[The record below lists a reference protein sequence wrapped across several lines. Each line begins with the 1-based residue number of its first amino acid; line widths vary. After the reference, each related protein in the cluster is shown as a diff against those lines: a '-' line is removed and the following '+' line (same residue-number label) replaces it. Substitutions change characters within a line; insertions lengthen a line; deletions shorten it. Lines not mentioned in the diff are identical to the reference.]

1 MQLQPERILSSEE
14 GLGYLQPS
22 SKGDLLEFVKD
33 GKIYVYSLEK
43 ICESI
48 RNLYSEFW
56 DSEVGYIFT
65 LGSKIFLA
73 NKKSTKIFGNI
84 EGRDFI
90 DVFGF
95 EVSEGRKLA
104 GNLLIICRKISTIPE
119 IFEISLID
127 LGLNLE
133 LLMSEADIYRQMVEN
148 SFDAILQIDIH
159 GKITYANPAVRL
171 FGYSQEQ
178 LIGKNIYDF
187 INPNYHEKVSMYI
200 ENSIETSKPKRV
212 EVEIRDAKGNDRVV
226 EVVGSVVRNSKG
238 EISGGVLVLRDVTE
252 RITLLEKLKRT
263 TKLYETLLE
272 FSPDFICLVDVNG
285 KIIYANKAFREVA
298 GDYENKK
305 IYDYISKED
314 FEKVANLLSYALET
328 GKPVGDI
335 FRAKIG
341 GKEMVLEVSGKFA
354 YDELGRPLYAVII
367 TRDISER
374 VKLESKLN
382 EREELYRT
390 LAELSHTIILMVQDN
405 KIIYANKR
413 AEEVLGYTVED
424 INKLDH
430 PYNIVHPE
438 HRDFVKSM
446 LQKRLDGEK
455 VPESYEIKILAK
467 DGSVK
472 WMKVLAKLINFRGKQ
487 AIFANMADITDIKE
501 NEERLKKF
509 VELLKVTNSIS
520 RIISTE
526 KSEFGLLT
534 KPAKIFEKIG
544 KVAVFSGEALTPI
557 RASPEINLKKA
568 YEVAKV
574 SLEYKKI
581 STARSDKFYVAM
593 PILGKSPNVIVIES
607 ERSFDDEEIGLLDT
621 ISKDISIALKAL
633 FDEKIRESILKVI
646 VQNLEHFESLADK
659 LRNPLAIIMGLLEL
673 RDEVNFE
680 RILNEIEAQAIK
692 IEKILDELRM
702 GEILTYEMKKML
714 EGS

>member
-14 GLGYLQPS
+14 GLDRSCQS
-22 SKGDLLEFVKD
+22 SKGDLVEFVKD
-33 GKIYVYSLEK
+33 GKIYVYSLEN

-56 DSEVGYIFT
+56 DSEVGYVFT

-84 EGRDFI
+84 EGRDFRE
-90 DVFGF
+90 VFGF

-104 GNLLIICRKISTIPE
+104 GNLLIMCRKISTIPE
-119 IFEISLID
+119 IFEVSLID

-133 LLMSEADIYRQMVEN
+133 YLMSKADMYRMVVEN
-148 SFDAILQIDIH
+148 SFDVILQIDINR
-159 GKITYANPAVRL
+159 KITYANPAVRL

-187 INPNYHEKVSMYI
+187 IDPSCHEKVSKSI
-200 ENSIETSKPKRV
+200 ENSIETSKPKRI
-212 EVEIRDAKGNDRVV
+212 EIEIRDAKGNNRVV
-226 EVVGSVVRNSKG
+226 EVVVSVVRNSKG
-238 EISGGVLVLRDVTE
+238 EVSGGVLVLRDVTE
-252 RITLLEKLKRT
+252 RTALLEKLKRT

-272 FSPDFICLVDVNG
+272 FSPEFIVLVDLNG
-285 KIIYANKAFREVA
+285 KIIYANKAFREIA
-298 GDYENKK
+298 RDYENKK
-305 IYDYISKED
+305 IYDYVSEEEL
-314 FEKVANLLSYALET
+314 EKVTNLLSYALET
-328 GKPVGDI
+328 GEPFRDI
-335 FRAKIG
+335 FRVKIDER
-341 GKEMVLEVSGKFA
+341 EMVLEVSGKFA

-382 EREELYRT
+382 EREELYKT
-390 LAELSHTIILMVQDN
+390 LAELSHTIILIVQDN
-405 KIIYANKR
+405 KIVYANKR
-413 AEEVLGYTVED
+413 AEEVLGYTADDV
-424 INKLDH
+424 NKLEH

-438 HRDFVKSM
+438 HRDFVKIM
-446 LQKRLDGEK
+446 LQKRLAGEK

-472 WMKVLAKLINFRGKQ
+472 WMKVLAKLIDFRGKP
-487 AIFANMADITDIKE
+487 AIFANLADITDIKE
-501 NEERLKKF
+501 NEERLKNF
-509 VELLKVTNSIS
+509 VELLKVANSVS

-544 KVAVFSGEALTPI
+544 KVAVFSGDALTPI
-557 RASPEINLKKA
+557 RISAEMNLKKA

-581 STARSDKFYVAM
+581 STAINDKFYVAI
-593 PILGKSPNVIVIES
+593 PVLGKSPNVMVIES
-607 ERSFDDEEIGLLDT
+607 ERSFDDEEIGLFDT
-621 ISKDISIALKAL
+621 ISKDMSIAMKAL
-633 FDEKIRESILKVI
+633 FDEKIRENVLKVI
-646 VQNLEHFESLADK
+646 MQNLEHFESLADK
-659 LRNPLAIIMGLLEL
+659 LRNPLAIIMGLLEV
-673 RDEVNFE
+673 REEVNFE
-680 RILNEIEAQAIK
+680 RILNEIEAQATK

-702 GEILTYEMKKML
+702 REILTYEMKKML